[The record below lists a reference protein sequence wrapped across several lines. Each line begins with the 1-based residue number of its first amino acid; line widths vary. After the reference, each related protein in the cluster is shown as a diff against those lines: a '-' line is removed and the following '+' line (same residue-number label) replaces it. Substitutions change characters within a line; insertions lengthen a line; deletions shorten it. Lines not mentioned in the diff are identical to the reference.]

1 MFRFGKK
8 SRIYHVPVHQTRTA
22 KKGRSVARNTRQQS
36 RKNYTKRTRTI
47 KGGFFD
53 KLTAGFKKLTQ

>member
-8 SRIYHVPVHQTRTA
+8 SRTYRVPVHQTRTA
-22 KKGRSVARNTRQQS
+22 KNIRSKARNTRVKS
-36 RKNYTKRTRTI
+36 RRNPKRTI